1 MKGNKWIALAI
12 VIAVCATTCI
22 VSTRVHASNQKALDS
37 VNKVNEYDSEIDL
50 EEGNKYSTD
59 EISNGAILQ
68 AWCWSFNTIR
78 ENLPLIKKAGFSA
91 VQTSPI
97 QECRVGDNNNNYSM
111 DLRNW
116 YYTYQPVD
124 FVVGNYQ
131 LGTKEELKTLC
142 DEAKKYDIKVI
153 ADVVINHMSSEW
165 NYIKPNMQNYDYFNT
180 NWGIS
185 NWEDRY
191 CITNMALS
199 GLWDLKTSS
208 KSVQN
213 IIRNFLVDCV
223 DLGISG
229 FRYDCAKHIELP
241 EDEGFGSDF
250 WPYITNNGAEIQVGE
265 VLKGSTARYDKY
277 AKYLNVTAAEYGEV
291 MQEALRYRDF
301 SVGKLLD
308 YRVGV
313 DSSRVVT
320 WVESHDNFANDEMD
334 SVWMTDEDLKLG
346 WAAITARANTTTF
359 MFNRPLGAGG
369 TDYDSRFPGLSQI
382 GDKGSD
388 LFMDDEI
395 VEVNLFRNEM
405 EDESEYLRNLRTNK
419 VLMIERGNRG
429 AVIINVGDSNVS
441 VEDKTNLY
449 DGRYVNRTDEK
460 NVFSIEN
467 GIIKGIVPARSVVVI
482 YKSKLEISGEYI
494 DIKGYDE
501 EVENYFTDKGH
512 KVVLLKSDNV
522 NAYYSINGVDKG
534 MYFNGQKVDIS
545 DMCEYNGTVEIKLK
559 AEDER
564 GNIEVKT
571 YYFTKKKAINVHRIR
586 LKKNKELK
594 SPVYCYMYSAYGEVS
609 MWPGIEMRDCGDDVY
624 EITVLKDPFNPPEYV
639 IFNDT
644 SKQVPSKNE
653 YGFKYINNATYSING
668 DVKPIDN

>member
-1 MKGNKWIALAI
+1 MKGNKWIALAC
-12 VIAVCATTCI
+12 VIAVCAISGI
-22 VSTRVHASNQKALDS
+22 VSSGVMASNLKSLDS
-37 VNKVNEYDSEIDL
+37 VNRVNQYDSEIDL

-68 AWCWSFNTIR
+68 AWCWSFNTIK
-78 ENLPLIKKAGFSA
+78 ENLPDIKKAGFSA

-97 QECRVGDNNNNYSM
+97 QECRVGDNNANYSL

-131 LGTKEELKTLC
+131 LGTKEELKALC

-165 NYIKPNMQNYDYFNT
+165 NYIKPNMQNRDYFNT

-199 GLWDLKTSS
+199 GLWDLKTTS
-208 KSVQN
+208 KDVQN
-213 IIRNFLVDCV
+213 IIKNFLVECV

-265 VLKGSTARYDKY
+265 VLKGNTARYDKY
-277 AKYLNVTAAEYGEV
+277 ANYLNVTAAEYGEV

-301 SVGKLLD
+301 SVDKLLD

-313 DSSRVVT
+313 HPNRVVT

-334 SVWMTDEDLKLG
+334 SVWMTDEDLILG
-346 WAAITARANTTTF
+346 WAAITARASTTTF

-369 TDYDSRFPGLSQI
+369 TNYDSRFPGLSKI

-388 LFMDDEI
+388 LFMDDE
-395 VEVNLFRNEM
+395 VVAVNLFRNEM
-405 EDESEYLRNLRTNK
+405 ENENEYLRNLGSNK

-429 AVIINVGDSNVS
+429 AVIINVDDNDII
-441 VEDKTNLY
+441 VEDNTNLI
-449 DGRYVNRTDEK
+449 DGRYVNRTDDK
-460 NVFSIEN
+460 SIFEVDR
-467 GIIKGIVPARSVVVI
+467 GVIKGIVPARSVVVI
-482 YKSKLEISGEYI
+482 YKSKLEANGEYV
-494 DIKGYDE
+494 DVKGYDAN
-501 EVENYFTDKGH
+501 VNNYFVGRSH
-512 KVVLLKSDNV
+512 KIVLIKSENV
-522 NAYYSINGVDKG
+522 DAIYEINGEIKG
-534 MYFNGQKVDIS
+534 TFYNGQKLDLS
-545 DMCEYNGTVEIKLK
+545 DMCNNNETLELKIK
-559 AEDER
+559 AEDCD
-564 GNIEVKT
+564 GNIDVKT
-571 YYFTKKKAINVHRIR
+571 YYFTKKLSKNVHRIR
-586 LKKNKELK
+586 LKKSKDLK
-594 SPVYCYMYSAYGEVS
+594 LPVYCYMYSTLGEVS
-609 MWPGIEMRDCGDDVY
+609 KWPGIPMRDCGDNVY
-624 EITVLKDPFNPPEYV
+624 EVTVLKEAHNMPEYV
-639 IFNDT
+639 IFNDM
-644 SKQVPSKNE
+644 SNQIPLKNE
-653 YGFKYINNATYSING
+653 KGFKYINNAIYSVNG
-668 DVKPIDN
+668 DVRAID

>member
-1 MKGNKWIALAI
+1 
-12 VIAVCATTCI
+12 
-22 VSTRVHASNQKALDS
+22 
-37 VNKVNEYDSEIDL
+37 
-50 EEGNKYSTD
+50 
-59 EISNGAILQ
+59 
-68 AWCWSFNTIR
+68 
-78 ENLPLIKKAGFSA
+78 
-91 VQTSPI
+91 
-97 QECRVGDNNNNYSM
+97 
-111 DLRNW
+111 
-116 YYTYQPVD
+116 
-124 FVVGNYQ
+124 
-131 LGTKEELKTLC
+131 
-142 DEAKKYDIKVI
+142 
-153 ADVVINHMSSEW
+153 
-165 NYIKPNMQNYDYFNT
+165 
-180 NWGIS
+180 
-185 NWEDRY
+185 
-191 CITNMALS
+191 
-199 GLWDLKTSS
+199 
-208 KSVQN
+208 
-213 IIRNFLVDCV
+213 
-223 DLGISG
+223 
-229 FRYDCAKHIELP
+229 LP

-395 VEVNLFRNEM
+395 VGVNLFRNEM

-501 EVENYFTDKGH
+501 EVENYFTGKGH

-545 DMCEYNGTVEIKLK
+545 DMCEYNGTVEVKLK
-559 AEDER
+559 AEDES

-624 EITVLKDPFNPPEYV
+624 EIIVLKDPFNPPEYV

-668 DVKPIDN
+668 DIKPIDN